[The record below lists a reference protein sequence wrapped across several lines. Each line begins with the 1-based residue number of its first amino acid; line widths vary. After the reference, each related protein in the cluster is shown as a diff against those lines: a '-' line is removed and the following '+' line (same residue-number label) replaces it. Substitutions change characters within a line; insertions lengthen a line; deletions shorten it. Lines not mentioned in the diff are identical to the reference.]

1 MLFQDGKFQWKRLQN
16 LIGLAREGTGG
27 LDLSDTVRDGARV
40 LLLDEK
46 LRRQLLLALTEDNR
60 LHIEV
65 RPYQLLI
72 WILAEVWSLLKGA
85 QFLHRIFLKSFCS
98 PSEIIRFEI
107 HDWIPFDDASACRR
121 FSSSM
126 SSYRMTSIHRR
137 LFSKLSLT
145 CHPCQGS
152 L

>member
-65 RPYQLLI
+65 QI
-72 WILAEVWSLLKGA
+72 SLFPPLYA
-85 QFLHRIFLKSFCS
+85 IVQNCV
-98 PSEIIRFEI
+98 I
-107 HDWIPFDDASACRR
+107 HDCF
-121 FSSSM
+121 F
-126 SSYRMTSIHRR
+126 
-137 LFSKLSLT
+137 
-145 CHPCQGS
+145 
-152 L
+152 

>member
-1 MLFQDGKFQWKRLQN
+1 MPDRDLQCIAICNFQMIFRTSQHNLQQCVLCALQEAVIAYNEYLLQVLFQDGKFQWKRLQN

-65 RPYQLLI
+65 RAFTLLYCQPI
-72 WILAEVWSLLKGA
+72 STAN
-85 QFLHRIFLKSFCS
+85 C
-98 PSEIIRFEI
+98 
-107 HDWIPFDDASACRR
+107 
-121 FSSSM
+121 
-126 SSYRMTSIHRR
+126 
-137 LFSKLSLT
+137 KLEENT
-145 CHPCQGS
+145 
-152 L
+152 

>member
-65 RPYQLLI
+65 CI
-72 WILAEVWSLLKGA
+72 
-85 QFLHRIFLKSFCS
+85 IFLPLLVNS
-98 PSEIIRFEI
+98 
-107 HDWIPFDDASACRR
+107 SAE
-121 FSSSM
+121 
-126 SSYRMTSIHRR
+126 
-137 LFSKLSLT
+137 LSA
-145 CHPCQGS
+145 
-152 L
+152 